1 MMKTFL
7 VGGAVRDEALGRPS
21 KDRDWVV
28 VGATPEMMLEQ
39 GFSQVGADFPVFL
52 HPETKEEHA
61 LARTERKTGAGHTA
75 FETIFDPTVTLE
87 DDLRRRDLTI
97 NAMAADGET
106 GEIIDPFGGLADL
119 EAGVLRHVSEAF
131 AEDPLRV
138 LRVARFAARF
148 GFAVAPET
156 MALMREL
163 AQSGELE
170 TLTVERVWKE
180 LERAMG
186 EPEPMRFFNV
196 LREAGALPVLFPEL
210 TRSLFGTG
218 GALRSLA
225 LREAPVIQRFMALGG
240 ERGDQVAA
248 MMTRLKAPMTH
259 RAAVAK
265 FATVVMMAHDVRE
278 GRELEVMEAIGAV
291 RDGSV
296 LVDLA
301 HVGLLFGLR
310 SETDALLRAHRLVHR
325 ISFKHLTEEQ
335 QATLKGAEIGL
346 AVRALQAR
354 IIEEN
359 R

>member
-1 MMKTFL
+1 
-7 VGGAVRDEALGRPS
+7 
-21 KDRDWVV
+21 
-28 VGATPEMMLEQ
+28 MLAQ

-106 GEIIDPFGGLADL
+106 GDIIDPFGGLDDL

-163 AQSGELE
+163 VASGEME

-180 LERAMG
+180 FERAMG
-186 EPEPMRFFNV
+186 EPEPMRFFEV
-196 LREAGALPVLFPEL
+196 LRDAGAIRVLFPEVE
-210 TRSLFGTG
+210 RSLFFVG
-218 GALRSLA
+218 GAIRSLA
-225 LREAPVIQRFMALGG
+225 LREAPVVQRFMALGG
-240 ERGDQVAA
+240 ERGPQAVE
-248 MMTRLKAPMTH
+248 MMARIRAPM
-259 RAAVAK
+259 AVRQAVTK
-265 FATVVMMAHDVRE
+265 FATVVMMAHDIRE
-278 GRELEVMEAIGAV
+278 GRELEVLEAIGAV

-296 LVDLA
+296 LMDIAHTGLFFDL
-301 HVGLLFGLR
+301 R
-310 SETDALLRAHRLVHR
+310 DETEALLRAHRLVHR
-325 ISFKHLTEEQ
+325 VSFRHLTEEQ
-335 QATLKGAEIGL
+335 QATLKGAAIGK

-354 IIEEN
+354 MIEES